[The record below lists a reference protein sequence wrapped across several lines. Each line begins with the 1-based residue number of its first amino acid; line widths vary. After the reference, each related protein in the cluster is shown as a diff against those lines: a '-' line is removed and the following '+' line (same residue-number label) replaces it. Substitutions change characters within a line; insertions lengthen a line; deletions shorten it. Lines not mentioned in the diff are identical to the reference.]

1 MIHVSLKSP
10 KNVLVH
16 ARTLGTGRLKEQI
29 TKTEKAMNKY
39 IMKGLLAG
47 TIALFTVSCGTTNK
61 ATTPDEAT
69 KGDIQQELDNDYLI
83 LSDAQRSMIDR
94 NNAFGLRLF
103 NKVAGMDTKVVSPLS
118 VSYLMAMLAN
128 GADGETRQQILSTL
142 GWSGADLAETNDLC
156 RLLLEK
162 EGRLDPSVTINIANY
177 VAVSQQL
184 SLKEAFK
191 QAVGSHFQAGI
202 DVLNFASPK
211 ALSTINGWCNKQTHG
226 MIPSIINKLSP
237 QEQAILMNAIY
248 FNGTWSN
255 KFDKHD
261 TRTEPFKGYTRD
273 IKRVQMMHQKDEFQY
288 AEDSLLTAIQL
299 PYGNNAYSM
308 TVLLPRNGVST
319 GEVMQTLSPA
329 RLHQLDD
336 KMEKCVVDLKL
347 PRFSTE
353 AEIPLNDV
361 IAQLGAPIIFE
372 GGLADFSLMADGGLA
387 VSRMFQKAKIDV
399 AEEGTKAAA
408 VTAAMIVTTSLFQPK
423 PREVNFY
430 ADHPFIYLIKERSS
444 GAILFIGQYTGE

>member
-10 KNVLVH
+10 KNFPVH
-16 ARTLGTGRLKEQI
+16 ARTLGAGRLKEQI
-29 TKTEKAMNKY
+29 TKTEKAMNKN

-47 TIALFTVSCGTTNK
+47 IIALFTVSCGTANK

-162 EGRLDPSVTINIANY
+162 EGRLDPSVTINTANY
-177 VAVSQQL
+177 VAVSRQL

-202 DVLNFASPK
+202 DVLDFASPK

-273 IKRVQMMHQKDEFQY
+273 IKKVKMMHRTDEY
-288 AEDSLLTAIQL
+288 LYTSNKTYSAVRI
-299 PYGNNAYSM
+299 PYGNGSFAM
-308 TVLLPRNGVST
+308 TVLLPNADKSIAEMMKVVNAK
-319 GEVMQTLSPA
+319 EIATLG
-329 RLHQLDD
+329 RT
-336 KMEKCVVDLKL
+336 MENCKVDLKL
-347 PRFSTE
+347 PKFTTE
-353 AEIPLNDV
+353 TNIPLNGIV
-361 IAQLGAPIIFE
+361 RKLGAPSIFNPAE
-372 GGLADFSLMADGGLA
+372 ADFSKFADGQFY
-387 VSRMFQKAKIDV
+387 VSQMLQKAKIEV
-399 AEEGTKAAA
+399 SEKGTKAAA
-408 VTAAMIVTTSLFQPK
+408 VTAAVMLTSLGPTDY
-423 PREVNFY
+423 RDVNFI
-430 ADHPFIYLIKERSS
+430 ADHPFVYTISDSLS
-444 GAILFIGQYTGE
+444 GTLLFVGQFTGNK